1 MNKRLI
7 IKQEEISDCGV
18 CSLLSIMR
26 YYHGNC
32 SLEELRIS
40 SLTSSSGVTALN
52 LINCAREYGFDSK
65 GIKQKEIPVDN
76 LPCIAHVRI
85 NESLSHFLV
94 IYSIKNDEIE
104 VMDPSGLF
112 GNKMKLDKF
121 YRISTNIYI
130 LLNPKGIIE
139 YQLNPNMIYRKTKT
153 FLKSNIPNLFF
164 IILYNLIYI
173 LTNILYSFYISVL
186 TNYFNF
192 IYIIVFILLNIISNF
207 MIYLINNKMNELN
220 NDMSLSLIDSFLSHI
235 FSLPL
240 KYIHLKDSNEIIKRV
255 IDLDSIKNTLL
266 SFIITFIT
274 NALLIVIVSTL
285 LFKFNAKLLLFVIL
299 SLIGYILITL
309 LYKRTMSN
317 MDEIIQSDTNYN
329 SSLIDYIDGI
339 NSIKHTNSEKYYK
352 DLLVSDYQTNNMN
365 KHKYNRNILRI
376 DFLKQSYILSIE
388 FILNVYIIYLINSNI
403 LTFKDLIIINL
414 LFQLIINSIISIV
427 NYIPSILYQK
437 KIITKIN
444 EFYNL
449 KEEAIDDER
458 ISFRNI
464 NIINLSF
471 SYNNYN
477 NVINKV
483 YLKINKGDKLIIKG
497 ESGCGKSTLCKLLNK
512 EYTKYSG
519 NILLNNINYNN
530 ISVSK
535 IRSMICYSSQ
545 NEIIFHGTI
554 KDNILMG
561 HDINTNDLN
570 KIIKVCELE
579 RIISKKVYGLDTYLY
594 GGAGEL
600 SGGERQLIILARAL
614 VLNKDILILDE
625 SLSEVND
632 NVENRVLRKLFKY
645 YKNKTIIYVSHKN
658 KKEYF
663 KRTIYV

>member
-1 MNKRLI
+1 MKKRLI
-7 IKQEEISDCGV
+7 VKQEEISDCGV
-18 CSLLSIMR
+18 CSLLSIIR
-26 YYHGNC
+26 YYNGNC

-40 SLTSSSGVTALN
+40 SLTSDSGVTALN
-52 LINCAREYGFDSK
+52 LINCAIEHGFDSK
-65 GIKQKEIPVDN
+65 GVKQSEIPIND

-94 IYSIKNDEIE
+94 LYSVNGDEVE
-104 VMDPSGLF
+104 VMDPAGLF
-112 GNKMKLDKF
+112 GDKMSLDEF
-121 YRISTNIYI
+121 YRITTNIYI
-130 LLNPKGIIE
+130 LLKPKGIIE
-139 YQLNPNMIYRKTKT
+139 YQPNNNVIYRNIST
-153 FLKSNIPNLFF
+153 FLGKKLPNLFL
-164 IILYNLIYI
+164 IIIYNLVYI
-173 LTNILYSFYISVL
+173 LTNILFSFYVSVL
-186 TNYFNF
+186 TNYFNY
-192 IYIIVFILLNIISNF
+192 IYIIIFIVLNIISNF
-207 MIYLINNKMNELN
+207 MVYLINNKMNVLN
-220 NDMSLSLIDSFLSHI
+220 NDMSLRLTDDFLSHV

-240 KYIHLKDSNEIIKRV
+240 KYIHMKDSNEIIKRV

-266 SFIITFIT
+266 SFVITLIT
-274 NALLIVIVSTL
+274 NGLLIIIVSSLLFMFNSKFLLFIIISIIGYVLISL
-285 LFKFNAKLLLFVIL
+285 LFKKVI
-299 SLIGYILITL
+299 SD
-309 LYKRTMSN
+309 
-317 MDEIIQSDTNYN
+317 MDKVIQSDTSYN
-329 SSLIDYIDGI
+329 SSLIDYISGI
-339 NSIKHTNSEKYYK
+339 NSIKHTHSEDYYK
-352 DLLVSDYQTNNMN
+352 NKLVSDYELNNMN
-365 KHKYNRNILRI
+365 KLKYNKNILKL

-388 FILNVYIIYLINSNI
+388 FILNVYIIYLINNNV
-403 LTFKDLIIINL
+403 LTFKDLVIINL
-414 LFQLIINSIISIV
+414 LFQLIINSMISIV

-483 YLKINKGDKLIIKG
+483 YLKIKKGDKLIIKG

-519 NILLNNINYNN
+519 KILLNNINYNN

-561 HDINTNDLN
+561 HDINTKVLN
-570 KIIKVCELE
+570 IIIKVCELE